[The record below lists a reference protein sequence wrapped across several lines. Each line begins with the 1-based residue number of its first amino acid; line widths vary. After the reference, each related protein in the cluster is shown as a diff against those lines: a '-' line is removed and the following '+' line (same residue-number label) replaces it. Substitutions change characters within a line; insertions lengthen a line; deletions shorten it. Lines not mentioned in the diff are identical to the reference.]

1 MAMGKVMPPG
11 GKGLGAILALGAPPK
26 KNPALAMADG
36 DGPDAEGDND
46 FDAEKKNGADD
57 MLVGAAHDVMSSL
70 RARDA
75 EGFALA
81 LKDFVG
87 MC

>member
-1 MAMGKVMPPG
+1 MG
-11 GKGLGAILALGAPPK
+11 GKGLGAL
-26 KNPALAMADG
+26 LAMGPPRGGSPMGDG
-36 DGPDAEGDND
+36 DGADSENQ
-46 FDAEKKNGADD
+46 FDTDKANGADD

-75 EGFALA
+75 SSFAVA
-81 LKDFVG
+81 LKDFIG